1 MSMNTYSPP
10 KNRDGRR
17 VLAFLKPYKNWVIA
31 DSFVIAISQV
41 FSALIP
47 TLALSWLVD
56 TILPSENNTWLWGLM
71 WLLVFAAVMDL
82 VMMVIDE
89 YFCHQTAKTVT
100 NWQKLRLFKH
110 LQVLPYS
117 FYHNNSS
124 GEMLARVS
132 DDPDTLH
139 NFLAWEGSTFM
150 ASVQGV
156 IIYSFVLL
164 WIHPYLMITSVVLGV
179 IFYWTSNYVGART
192 RVASADARKEASKY
206 LERLRESVTGIHLSR
221 VMGVSDKEVESV
233 VAIRDTFVQHSIKE
247 LKARMQSVIVIA
259 SYNGFALGLVYFIST
274 MLIWNSGLTSGQMLT
289 AGGLVTIA
297 ANEMQRLLRNWLSVR
312 RTGPALDR
320 SDILLAEEPSEAET
334 MEGVRGERATGT
346 ISVKDVTFAYPG
358 KEEDVLSRVSFNI
371 NAGEKVALVG
381 PSGSGKSTIVD
392 LLFRLYQTKNGS
404 IEVDGRNIEEWD
416 TAWLRS
422 QMAIVTQDV
431 ILRSG
436 TLADNLRIGR
446 PEATE
451 EELVKAMHD
460 SGLSELLE
468 TLPDGLDT
476 KVGERGSLLSGGQKQ
491 RLSLARAILKD
502 APIMIL
508 DEASSALDPITET
521 KINEAVLRSGKKQT
535 IMIISHRLSTVL
547 SADKIIVLEHGTI
560 VEVGTHKELLE
571 KNSGVY
577 SRLFGRE
584 AEIGKNTV
592 KTGNVHS
599 IVEF

>member
-1 MSMNTYSPP
+1 MTATQV

-17 VLAFLKPYKNWVIA
+17 VLSFLRPYKKWVIA
-31 DSFVIAISQV
+31 DSIVIAISQV

-56 TILPSENNTWLWGLM
+56 TIIPNENYNWLWGLM
-71 WLLVFAAVMDL
+71 WLLILSAVLDL

-100 NWQKLRLFKH
+100 NWQKLRLFRH
-110 LQVLPYS
+110 LQIVPYS
-117 FYHNNSS
+117 FYHHNPT

-156 IIYSFVLL
+156 FIYSLVLF

-192 RVASADARKEASKY
+192 RSASADARKEASRY

-221 VMGVSDKEVESV
+221 VMGVSESEVDSV
-233 VAIRDTFVQHSIKE
+233 ISIRDTFVQHSVKE
-247 LKARMQSVIVIA
+247 LKARMQSVVVIA
-259 SYNGFALGLVYFIST
+259 SYNGFALGLVYLIST
-274 MLIWNSGLTSGQMLT
+274 LLIWNQGLTSGQMLT

-297 ANEMQRLLRNWLSVR
+297 ANEMQKLLRNWLSVR

-320 SDILLAEEPSEAET
+320 SDILLSEEASEAEVS
-334 MEGVRGERATGT
+334 EGLRGERAVGN
-346 ISVKDVTFAYPG
+346 IRLQDVAFAYPD
-358 KEEDVLSRVSFNI
+358 KEENVLKGVSFSI
-371 NAGEKVALVG
+371 SAGEKWALVG

-392 LLFRLYQTKNGS
+392 LLFKLYDTGVGR
-404 IEVDGRNIEEWD
+404 IEVDGRDIREWD

-431 ILRSG
+431 MLRSG
-436 TLADNLRIGR
+436 TLAENLRIGKR
-446 PEATE
+446 DATD
-451 EELVKAMHD
+451 EELLKALED
-460 SGLSELLE
+460 SGLGELIE
-468 TLPDGLDT
+468 TLPEGLNT
-476 KVGERGSLLSGGQKQ
+476 SVGERGSLLSGGQKQ
-491 RLSLARAILKD
+491 RLSLARALLKD
-502 APIMIL
+502 APILIL
-508 DEASSALDPITET
+508 DEASSALDPITEI
-521 KINEAVLRSGKKQT
+521 KINEAVMRAGKNQT
-535 IMIISHRLSTVL
+535 IIIVSHRLSTVL
-547 SADKIIVLEHGTI
+547 SADTIVVLEDGRI
-560 VEVGTHKELLE
+560 VEQGKHADLLL
-571 KNSGVY
+571 NQTGVY

-584 AEIGKNTV
+584 AEMGGKTID
-592 KTGNVHS
+592 NVS
-599 IVEF
+599 

>member
-1 MSMNTYSPP
+1 MTAPTS

-17 VLAFLKPYKNWVIA
+17 VLSFLRPYKKWVIA
-31 DSFVIAISQV
+31 DSIVIAISQV

-56 TILPSENNTWLWGLM
+56 TIIPNENYNWLWGLM
-71 WLLVFAAVMDL
+71 WLLILSAVLDL

-100 NWQKLRLFKH
+100 NWQKLRLFRH
-110 LQVLPYS
+110 LQVVPYS
-117 FYHNNSS
+117 FYHHNST

-156 IIYSFVLL
+156 FIYSLVLL

-179 IFYWTSNYVGART
+179 IFYWTSNMVGART
-192 RVASADARKEASKY
+192 RLASADARQEASRY

-221 VMGVSDKEVESV
+221 VMGVSDSEVDSV
-233 VAIRDTFVQHSIKE
+233 ISIRDSFVKHSVKE
-247 LKARMQSVIVIA
+247 LKARMQSVVVIA
-259 SYNGFALGLVYFIST
+259 SYNGFALGLVYLIST
-274 MLIWNSGLTSGQMLT
+274 LLIWNQGLTSGQMLT

-320 SDILLAEEPSEAET
+320 SEVLLSEEVSEAEVS
-334 MEGVRGERATGT
+334 EGMQGARASGS
-346 ISVKDVTFAYPG
+346 IRLQDVAFAYPG
-358 KEEDVLSRVSFNI
+358 KDENVLKGVSFTVG
-371 NAGEKVALVG
+371 AGEKWALVG

-392 LLFRLYQTKNGS
+392 LLFKLYDTGVGR
-404 IEVDGRNIEEWD
+404 IEVDGRDIREWD

-431 ILRSG
+431 MLRSG
-436 TLADNLRIGR
+436 TLADNLRIGKR
-446 PEATE
+446 DATD
-451 EELVKAMHD
+451 EELLKALAD
-460 SGLSELLE
+460 SGLGELID
-468 TLPDGLDT
+468 TLPEGLNT
-476 KVGERGSLLSGGQKQ
+476 SVGERGSLLSGGQKQ
-491 RLSLARAILKD
+491 RLSLARALLKD
-502 APIMIL
+502 APILIL

-521 KINEAVLRSGKKQT
+521 KINEAVLRAGKNQT
-535 IMIISHRLSTVL
+535 IIIVSHRLSTVL
-547 SADKIIVLEHGTI
+547 SADQIVVLEDGRI
-560 VEVGTHKELLE
+560 VEQGKHGDLLQ
-571 KNSGVY
+571 NQSGVY

-584 AEIGKNTV
+584 AEIGGATIDYV
-592 KTGNVHS
+592 S
-599 IVEF
+599 

>member
-1 MSMNTYSPP
+1 MSTKTVSSQP
-10 KNRDGRR
+10 KSRDGRR
-17 VLAFLKPYKNWVIA
+17 ILNFLKPYKKWVIA
-31 DSFVIAISQV
+31 DSIVIAISQV

-56 TILPSENNTWLWGLM
+56 TIIPGENHQWLWGLM
-71 WLLVFAAVMDL
+71 WLLILSGILDL

-100 NWQKLRLFKH
+100 NWQKLRLFSH
-110 LQVLPYS
+110 LQVLPFS

-124 GEMLARVS
+124 GELLARVS

-156 IIYSFVLL
+156 LIYSLVLL

-179 IFYWTSNYVGART
+179 LFYWASNYVGART
-192 RVASADARKEASKY
+192 RAASADARAEASRY

-221 VMGVSDKEVESV
+221 VMGVSDNEVESV
-233 VAIRDTFVQHSIKE
+233 VSIRNSFVQHSIKE
-247 LKARMQSVIVIA
+247 LKARMQSVVVIA
-259 SYNGFALGLVYFIST
+259 SYNGFALGLVYYIST
-274 MLIWNSGLTSGQMLT
+274 LLIWNDGLTSGQMLT

-320 SDILLAEEPSEAET
+320 SDILLSHPTAEAET
-334 MEGVRGERATGT
+334 KVGIVGDRASGQ
-346 ISVKDVTFAYPG
+346 ISLKDVTFAYPG
-358 KEEDVLSRVSFNI
+358 KEETVLSGVSFDI
-371 NAGEKVALVG
+371 QAGEKVALVG

-392 LLFRLYQTKNGS
+392 LLFRLYDTKMGK
-404 IEVDGRNIEEWD
+404 IEVDGRDITQWD

-431 ILRSG
+431 LLRSG
-436 TLADNLRIGR
+436 SLAENLRIGK
-446 PEATE
+446 PDATD
-451 EELVKAMHD
+451 EELLKALHD
-460 SGLSELLE
+460 SGLDDLIA
-468 TLPDGLDT
+468 TLPEGLNT

-502 APIMIL
+502 APILVL

-521 KINEAVLRSGKKQT
+521 KINEAVLKTGKKQT
-535 IMIISHRLSTVL
+535 IIIVSHRLSTVL
-547 SADKIIVLEHGTI
+547 SADKIVVLENGKI
-560 VEVGTHKELLE
+560 VEVGSHADLL
-571 KNSGVY
+571 KNNTGVY

-584 AEIGKNTV
+584 AGIGE
-592 KTGNVHS
+592 KTINHSGVHA
-599 IVEF
+599 IL

>member
-1 MSMNTYSPP
+1 MSVNTVSHQK

-17 VLAFLKPYKNWVIA
+17 VLAFLRPYKKWVFA

-47 TLALSWLVD
+47 TLAFAWLVD
-56 TILPSENNTWLWGLM
+56 TIIPNENHTWLWGLM
-71 WLLVFAAVMDL
+71 WLLVFSAIFDL

-100 NWQKLRLFKH
+100 NWQKLRLFSH
-110 LQVLPYS
+110 LQVLPFS

-124 GEMLARVS
+124 GELLARVS

-156 IIYSFVLL
+156 FIYSLVLL
-164 WIHPYLMITSVVLGV
+164 WIHPYLMITSVILGV
-179 IFYWTSNYVGART
+179 IFYWASNYVGART
-192 RVASADARKEASKY
+192 RAASADARREASRY

-221 VMGVSDKEVESV
+221 VMGVSDNEVESV
-233 VAIRDTFVQHSIKE
+233 IAIRNSFVKHSIKE
-247 LKARMQSVIVIA
+247 LKARMQSVVVIA
-259 SYNGFALGLVYFIST
+259 SYNGFALGIVYLIST
-274 MLIWNSGLTSGQMLT
+274 LLIWNDSLTSGQMLT

-320 SDILLAEEPSEAET
+320 SDILLSHQPAKAET
-334 MEGVRGERATGT
+334 EEGVRGGRADGE
-346 ISVKDVTFAYPG
+346 IRLKDVTFAYPE
-358 KEEDVLSRVSFNI
+358 KEENVLSGVSFTV

-392 LLFRLYQTKNGS
+392 LLFKLYDPKNGL
-404 IEVDGRNIEEWD
+404 IEVDGRDITEWD
-416 TAWLRS
+416 TGWIRS

-431 ILRSG
+431 QLRNGS
-436 TLADNLRIGR
+436 LADNLRIGK
-446 PEATE
+446 PDATKD
-451 EELVKAMHD
+451 ELLKALHD
-460 SGLSELLE
+460 SGLEELLE
-468 TLPDGLDT
+468 SLPEGLDT

-502 APIMIL
+502 APILIL

-521 KINEAVLRSGKKQT
+521 QINEAVLKSGKKQT
-535 IMIISHRLSTVL
+535 ILIISHRLSTVL
-547 SADKIIVLEHGTI
+547 SADKIIVLENGMIAEEGKHI
-560 VEVGTHKELLE
+560 DLLD
-571 KNSGVY
+571 NNNGVY
-577 SRLFGRE
+577 ARLFGRE
-584 AEIGKNTV
+584 AEIGGETI
-592 KTGNVHS
+592 S
-599 IVEF
+599 YSRI

>member
-1 MSMNTYSPP
+1 MSVNTVSQQN

-17 VLAFLKPYKNWVIA
+17 VLAFLRPYKKWVIA
-31 DSFVIAISQV
+31 DSIVIAISQV

-47 TLALSWLVD
+47 TLALSWLID
-56 TILPSENNTWLWGLM
+56 TIIPNENHSWLWGLM
-71 WLLVFAAVMDL
+71 WLLVFSAVFDL

-100 NWQKLRLFKH
+100 NWQKLRLFSH

-124 GEMLARVS
+124 GELLARVS

-164 WIHPYLMITSVVLGV
+164 WIHPYLMITSVILGF
-179 IFYWTSNYVGART
+179 IFYGASNYVGART
-192 RVASADARKEASKY
+192 RAASADARQEASRY

-221 VMGVSDKEVESV
+221 VMGVSENEVESV
-233 VAIRDTFVQHSIKE
+233 IAIRNSFVKHSIKE
-247 LKARMQSVIVIA
+247 LKARMQSVVVIA
-259 SYNGFALGLVYFIST
+259 SYNGFALGIVYLIST
-274 MLIWNSGLTSGQMLT
+274 LLIWNDSLTSGQMLT

-320 SDILLAEEPSEAET
+320 SDILLAHQPSKAET
-334 MEGVRGERATGT
+334 VEGIRGGRAIGE
-346 ISVKDVTFAYPG
+346 IRLKDVTFAYPE
-358 KEEDVLSRVSFNI
+358 KEENVLSGVSFTI

-392 LLFRLYQTKNGS
+392 LLFKLYDTKNGL
-404 IEVDGRNIEEWD
+404 IEVDGRDITEWD
-416 TAWLRS
+416 TGWLRS

-431 ILRSG
+431 QMRNGS
-436 TLADNLRIGR
+436 LADNLRIGK
-446 PEATE
+446 PNATE
-451 EELVKAMHD
+451 EELLKALHD
-460 SGLSELLE
+460 SGLEELVE
-468 TLPDGLDT
+468 SLPEGLDT

-502 APIMIL
+502 APILIL

-521 KINEAVLRSGKKQT
+521 QINEAVLKSGKKQT
-535 IMIISHRLSTVL
+535 ILIISHRLSTVL
-547 SADKIIVLEHGTI
+547 SADKIIVLENGNI
-560 VEVGTHKELLE
+560 VEEGIHTNLLE
-571 KNSGVY
+571 NNNGVY
-577 SRLFGRE
+577 ARLFGRE
-584 AEIGKNTV
+584 AEIGGETISYSGIQV
-592 KTGNVHS
+592 R
-599 IVEF
+599 

>member
-1 MSMNTYSPP
+1 MNVNTVSQPK

-17 VLAFLKPYKNWVIA
+17 VLAFLRPYKKWVFA

-47 TLALSWLVD
+47 TLAFSWLVD
-56 TILPSENNTWLWGLM
+56 TIIPNENHSWLWGLM
-71 WLLVFAAVMDL
+71 WLLVFSAVFDL

-100 NWQKLRLFKH
+100 NWQKLRLFSH

-124 GEMLARVS
+124 GELLARVS

-156 IIYSFVLL
+156 IIYSLVLL
-164 WIHPYLMITSVVLGV
+164 WIHPYLMITSVILGV
-179 IFYWTSNYVGART
+179 IFYWASNYLGART
-192 RVASADARKEASKY
+192 RAASADARMEASRY

-221 VMGVSDKEVESV
+221 VMGVSENEVESV
-233 VAIRDTFVQHSIKE
+233 IAIRNSFVKHSIKE
-247 LKARMQSVIVIA
+247 LKARMQSVVVIA
-259 SYNGFALGLVYFIST
+259 SYNGFALGIVYFIST
-274 MLIWNSGLTSGQMLT
+274 LLIWNDSLTSGQMLT

-320 SDILLAEEPSEAET
+320 SDILLAYLPSKAET
-334 MEGVRGERATGT
+334 VEGIRGGRARGDV
-346 ISVKDVTFAYPG
+346 SLKEVTFAYPE
-358 KEEDVLSRVSFNI
+358 KEENVLSGVSFAI
-371 NAGEKVALVG
+371 HAGEKVALVG

-392 LLFRLYQTKNGS
+392 LLFKLYDTNNGL
-404 IEVDGRNIEEWD
+404 IEVDGRDITKWD
-416 TAWLRS
+416 TGWLRS

-431 ILRSG
+431 QLRNGS
-436 TLADNLRIGR
+436 LADNLRIGK
-446 PEATE
+446 PNATE
-451 EELVKAMHD
+451 EELRKALHD
-460 SGLSELLE
+460 SGLDELVE
-468 TLPDGLDT
+468 SLPEGLNT

-502 APIMIL
+502 APILIL

-521 KINEAVLRSGKKQT
+521 QINDAVLKTGKKQT
-535 IMIISHRLSTVL
+535 ILIISHRLSTVL
-547 SADKIIVLEHGTI
+547 SADKIIVLENGTI
-560 VEVGTHKELLE
+560 VETGRHADLLE
-571 KNSGVY
+571 NNNGVY
-577 SRLFGRE
+577 ARLFGRE
-584 AEIGKNTV
+584 AEMGEETISNS
-592 KTGNVHS
+592 S
-599 IVEF
+599 IHAR

>member
-1 MSMNTYSPP
+1 MSAK

-17 VLAFLKPYKNWVIA
+17 VLSFLRPYKKWVIA
-31 DSFVIAISQV
+31 DSVVIVISQV

-56 TILPSENNTWLWGLM
+56 TIIPNEHYNWLWGLM
-71 WLLVFAAVMDL
+71 WLLILSAVLDL

-100 NWQKLRLFKH
+100 NWQKLRLFRH
-110 LQVLPYS
+110 LQIVPYS
-117 FYHNNSS
+117 FYHHNST

-156 IIYSFVLL
+156 FIYSLVLL

-179 IFYWTSNYVGART
+179 IFYWTSNMVGART
-192 RVASADARKEASKY
+192 RLASADARKEASRY

-221 VMGVSDKEVESV
+221 VMGVSESEVDSV
-233 VAIRDTFVQHSIKE
+233 IAIRDSFVQHSVKE
-247 LKARMQSVIVIA
+247 LKARMQSVVVIA
-259 SYNGFALGLVYFIST
+259 SYNGFALGLVYLIST
-274 MLIWNSGLTSGQMLT
+274 LLIWNQGLTSGQMLT

-320 SDILLAEEPSEAET
+320 SEVLLAEEASEAEVS
-334 MEGVRGERATGT
+334 EGIAGKRAIGS
-346 ISVKDVTFAYPG
+346 IRLQDVAFSYPG
-358 KEEDVLSRVSFNI
+358 KDENVLKGVSFSI
-371 NAGEKVALVG
+371 GAGEKWALVG

-392 LLFRLYQTKNGS
+392 LLFKLYDTGVGR
-404 IEVDGRNIEEWD
+404 IEVDGRDIREWD

-431 ILRSG
+431 MLRSG
-436 TLADNLRIGR
+436 TLADNLRIGKR
-446 PEATE
+446 DATD
-451 EELVKAMHD
+451 EELLKALKD
-460 SGLSELLE
+460 SGLGELIE
-468 TLPDGLDT
+468 TLPEGLYT
-476 KVGERGSLLSGGQKQ
+476 SVGERGSLLSGGQKQ
-491 RLSLARAILKD
+491 RLSLARALLKD
-502 APIMIL
+502 APILIL

-521 KINEAVLRSGKKQT
+521 KINEAVLRAGKNQT
-535 IMIISHRLSTVL
+535 IIIVSHRLSTVL
-547 SADKIIVLEHGTI
+547 SADQIVVLEDGRIAEQGKHG
-560 VEVGTHKELLE
+560 ELLQ
-571 KNSGVY
+571 NQTGVY
-577 SRLFGRE
+577 ARLFGRE
-584 AEIGKNTV
+584 AEIGGATINYV
-592 KTGNVHS
+592 S
-599 IVEF
+599 

>member
-1 MSMNTYSPP
+1 MSTNSISQQ

-17 VLAFLKPYKNWVIA
+17 VLSFLRPYKKWVIA
-31 DSFVIAISQV
+31 DSIVIAISQV

-47 TLALSWLVD
+47 TLALSWLID
-56 TILPSENNTWLWGLM
+56 TIIPGETSSWLWGLM

-100 NWQKLRLFKH
+100 NWQKLRLFSH

-124 GEMLARVS
+124 GELLARVS

-156 IIYSFVLL
+156 FIYSLVLL
-164 WIHPYLMITSVVLGV
+164 WIHPYLMITSVILGV
-179 IFYWTSNYVGART
+179 VFYLSSNYVGVRT
-192 RVASADARKEASKY
+192 RAASANARQEASRY

-221 VMGVSDKEVESV
+221 VMGVSDNEVESV
-233 VAIRDTFVQHSIKE
+233 IAIRDSFVKHSVSE
-247 LKARMQSVIVIA
+247 LRARMQSIVVIA
-259 SYNGFALGLVYFIST
+259 SYNGFALGFVYLIST
-274 MLIWNSGLTSGQMLT
+274 LLIWNDGLTSGQMMT

-320 SDILLAEEPSEAET
+320 SDILLSNAPSEAET
-334 MEGVRGERATGT
+334 QEGIIGERASGA
-346 ISVKDVTFAYPG
+346 ISLKEVTFAYPG
-358 KEEDVLSRVSFNI
+358 KEENVLSGVSFDI
-371 NAGEKVALVG
+371 QAGEKVALVG

-392 LLFRLYQTKNGS
+392 LLFRLYDTKNGQ
-404 IEVDGRNIEEWD
+404 IDVDGRSVTEWD

-422 QMAIVTQDV
+422 QIAMVTQDV
-431 ILRSG
+431 QLRNG
-436 TLADNLRIGR
+436 TLADNLRIGKR
-446 PEATE
+446 DATDE
-451 EELVKAMHD
+451 QLLKALED
-460 SGLSELLE
+460 SGLGELIE
-468 TLPDGLDT
+468 SLPEGLNT

-502 APIMIL
+502 APILIL

-521 KINEAVLRSGKKQT
+521 KINEAVLKTGKKQT
-535 IMIISHRLSTVL
+535 ILIISHRLSTVL
-547 SADKIIVLEHGTI
+547 SADKIIVLENGTI
-560 VEVGTHKELLE
+560 VEEGAHTDLLS
-571 KNSGVY
+571 NRNGVY
-577 SRLFGRE
+577 ARLFGRE
-584 AEIGKNTV
+584 AEIGEETINDS
-592 KTGNVHS
+592 S
-599 IVEF
+599 IQVI

>member
-1 MSMNTYSPP
+1 MSAK

-17 VLAFLKPYKNWVIA
+17 VLSFLRPYKKWVIA
-31 DSFVIAISQV
+31 DSVVIAVSQV

-56 TILPSENNTWLWGLM
+56 TIIPNEHYNWLWGLM
-71 WLLVFAAVMDL
+71 WLLILSAVLDL

-100 NWQKLRLFKH
+100 NWQKLRLFRH
-110 LQVLPYS
+110 LQIVPYS
-117 FYHNNSS
+117 FYHHNST

-156 IIYSFVLL
+156 FIYSLVLL

-179 IFYWTSNYVGART
+179 IFYWTSNMVGART
-192 RVASADARKEASKY
+192 RLASADARKEASRY

-221 VMGVSDKEVESV
+221 VMGVSDSEVDSV
-233 VAIRDTFVQHSIKE
+233 ISIRDSFVEHSVKE
-247 LKARMQSVIVIA
+247 LKARMQSVVVIA
-259 SYNGFALGLVYFIST
+259 SYNGFALGLVYLIST
-274 MLIWNSGLTSGQMLT
+274 LLIWNQGLTSGQMLT

-320 SDILLAEEPSEAET
+320 SEILLSEKVSEAEVS
-334 MEGVRGERATGT
+334 EGIAGERAIGS
-346 ISVKDVTFAYPG
+346 IRLQDVAFSYPG
-358 KEEDVLSRVSFNI
+358 KDENVLKGVSFSI
-371 NAGEKVALVG
+371 GAGEKWALVG

-392 LLFRLYQTKNGS
+392 LLFKLYDTGVGR
-404 IEVDGRNIEEWD
+404 IEVDGRDIREWD

-431 ILRSG
+431 MLRSG
-436 TLADNLRIGR
+436 TLADNLRIGKR
-446 PEATE
+446 DATD
-451 EELVKAMHD
+451 EELLKALED
-460 SGLSELLE
+460 SGLGDLIE
-468 TLPDGLDT
+468 TLPEGLNT
-476 KVGERGSLLSGGQKQ
+476 SVGERGSLLSGGQKQ
-491 RLSLARAILKD
+491 RLSLARALLKD
-502 APIMIL
+502 APILIL

-521 KINEAVLRSGKKQT
+521 KINEAVLRAGKNQT
-535 IMIISHRLSTVL
+535 IIIVSHRLSTVL
-547 SADKIIVLEHGTI
+547 SADQIVVLEDGRIAEQGKHGD
-560 VEVGTHKELLE
+560 LLQ
-571 KNSGVY
+571 NQSGVY

-584 AEIGKNTV
+584 AEIGGATIDYV
-592 KTGNVHS
+592 S
-599 IVEF
+599 

>member
-1 MSMNTYSPP
+1 MTATTS

-17 VLAFLKPYKNWVIA
+17 VLSFLRPYKKWVIA
-31 DSFVIAISQV
+31 DSVVIAISQV

-56 TILPSENNTWLWGLM
+56 TIIPNEHYNWLWGLM
-71 WLLVFAAVMDL
+71 WLLILSAVLDL

-100 NWQKLRLFKH
+100 NWQKLRLFRH
-110 LQVLPYS
+110 LQVVPYS
-117 FYHNNSS
+117 FYHHNST

-156 IIYSFVLL
+156 FIYSLVLL

-179 IFYWTSNYVGART
+179 IFYWTSNMVGART
-192 RVASADARKEASKY
+192 RLASADARQEASRY

-221 VMGVSDKEVESV
+221 VMGVSDSEVDSV
-233 VAIRDTFVQHSIKE
+233 ISIRDSFVKHSVKE
-247 LKARMQSVIVIA
+247 LKARMQSVVVIA
-259 SYNGFALGLVYFIST
+259 SYNGFALGLVYLIST
-274 MLIWNSGLTSGQMLT
+274 LLIWNQGLTSGQMLT

-320 SDILLAEEPSEAET
+320 SEVLLSEEVSEAEVSK
-334 MEGVRGERATGT
+334 GIRGERASGS
-346 ISVKDVTFAYPG
+346 IRLQDVAFAYPG
-358 KEEDVLSRVSFNI
+358 KEENVLKGVSFTVA
-371 NAGEKVALVG
+371 AGEKWALVG

-392 LLFRLYQTKNGS
+392 LLFKLYDTGVGR
-404 IEVDGRNIEEWD
+404 IEVDGRDIREWD

-431 ILRSG
+431 MLRSG
-436 TLADNLRIGR
+436 TLADNLRIGKWD
-446 PEATE
+446 ATD
-451 EELVKAMHD
+451 EELLKAMAD
-460 SGLSELLE
+460 SGLGELID
-468 TLPDGLDT
+468 TLPEGLNT
-476 KVGERGSLLSGGQKQ
+476 SVGERGSLLSGGQKQ
-491 RLSLARAILKD
+491 RLSLARALLKD
-502 APIMIL
+502 SPILIL

-521 KINEAVLRSGKKQT
+521 KINEAVLRAGKNQT
-535 IMIISHRLSTVL
+535 IIIVSHRLSTVL
-547 SADKIIVLEHGTI
+547 SADQIVVLEDGRI
-560 VEVGTHKELLE
+560 VEQGKHGDLLR
-571 KNSGVY
+571 NQSGVY

-584 AEIGKNTV
+584 AEIGGATIDYV
-592 KTGNVHS
+592 S
-599 IVEF
+599 

>member
-1 MSMNTYSPP
+1 MSVNTVSGQN

-17 VLAFLKPYKNWVIA
+17 VLSFLKPYKKWVIA
-31 DSFVIAISQV
+31 DSVVIAISQV

-56 TILPSENNTWLWGLM
+56 TIIPNENHSWLWGLM
-71 WLLVFAAVMDL
+71 WLLIFSAIFDL

-100 NWQKLRLFKH
+100 NWQKLRLFSH

-124 GEMLARVS
+124 GELLARVS

-156 IIYSFVLL
+156 FIYSLVLL
-164 WIHPYLMITSVVLGV
+164 WIHPYLMITSVVLGI
-179 IFYWTSNYVGART
+179 IFYWTSNYVGIRT
-192 RVASADARKEASKY
+192 RAASADARQEASRY

-221 VMGVSDKEVESV
+221 VMGVSENEVESV
-233 VAIRDTFVQHSIKE
+233 IAIRNTFVKHSIKE
-247 LKARMQSVIVIA
+247 LKARMQSVVVIA
-259 SYNGFALGLVYFIST
+259 SYNGFALGIVYLIST
-274 MLIWNSGLTSGQMLT
+274 LLIWNDSLTSGQMLT

-320 SDILLAEEPSEAET
+320 SDILLSHQPAEAEIK
-334 MEGVRGERATGT
+334 EGIQGGRANGN
-346 ISVKDVTFAYPG
+346 ISLKDVTFAYPE
-358 KEEDVLSRVSFNI
+358 KEENVLSGVTFDI
-371 NAGEKVALVG
+371 QAGEKVALVG

-392 LLFRLYQTKNGS
+392 LLFRLYETKNGQ
-404 IEVDGRNIEEWD
+404 IEVDRRNITEWD

-422 QMAIVTQDV
+422 QIAIVTQDV
-431 ILRSG
+431 QLRNGS
-436 TLADNLRIGR
+436 LADNLRIGKLD
-446 PEATE
+446 ATD
-451 EELVKAMHD
+451 EELLKALHD
-460 SGLSELLE
+460 SGLDELVE
-468 TLPDGLDT
+468 SLPEGLNT

-491 RLSLARAILKD
+491 RLSLARAIIKD
-502 APIMIL
+502 APILIL

-521 KINEAVLRSGKKQT
+521 KINESVLKTGKKQT
-535 IMIISHRLSTVL
+535 ILIISHRLSTVL
-547 SADKIIVLEHGTI
+547 SADKIIVLENGTI
-560 VEVGTHKELLE
+560 AEQGEHADLLE
-571 KNSGVY
+571 NSNGVY
-577 SRLFGRE
+577 ARLFGRE
-584 AEIGKNTV
+584 AEIGGETISYSGMIN
-592 KTGNVHS
+592 
-599 IVEF
+599 

>member
-1 MSMNTYSPP
+1 MTTTQV

-17 VLAFLKPYKNWVIA
+17 VLSFLRPYKKWVIA
-31 DSFVIAISQV
+31 DSIVIVISQV

-56 TILPSENNTWLWGLM
+56 TILPNENYNWLWGLM
-71 WLLVFAAVMDL
+71 WLLILSAVLDL

-100 NWQKLRLFKH
+100 NWQKLRLFRH
-110 LQVLPYS
+110 LQIIPYS
-117 FYHNNSS
+117 FYHHNST

-156 IIYSFVLL
+156 FIYSLVLL

-192 RVASADARKEASKY
+192 RSASADARKEASRY
-206 LERLRESVTGIHLSR
+206 LERLRESVSGIHLSR
-221 VMGVSDKEVESV
+221 VMGVSESEVESV
-233 VAIRDTFVQHSIKE
+233 ISIRDTFVQHSVKE
-247 LKARMQSVIVIA
+247 LKARMQSVVVIA
-259 SYNGFALGLVYFIST
+259 SYNGFALGLVYLIST
-274 MLIWNSGLTSGQMLT
+274 LLIWNQGLTSGQMLT

-297 ANEMQRLLRNWLSVR
+297 ANEMQKLLRNWLSVR

-320 SDILLAEEPSEAET
+320 SEILLSEEVSEAEVS
-334 MEGVRGERATGT
+334 EGLRGERASGS
-346 ISVKDVTFAYPG
+346 IRLQDVAFAYPG
-358 KEEDVLSRVSFNI
+358 KEENVLKGVSFSI
-371 NAGEKVALVG
+371 GAGEKWALVG

-392 LLFRLYQTKNGS
+392 LLFKLYDTGVGR
-404 IEVDGRNIEEWD
+404 IEVDGKDIREWD

-431 ILRSG
+431 MLRSG
-436 TLADNLRIGR
+436 TLAENLRIGKR
-446 PEATE
+446 EATD
-451 EELVKAMHD
+451 EELLKALED
-460 SGLSELLE
+460 SGLGELMD
-468 TLPDGLDT
+468 TLPDGLNT
-476 KVGERGSLLSGGQKQ
+476 AVGERGSLLSGGQKQ
-491 RLSLARAILKD
+491 RLSLARALLKD
-502 APIMIL
+502 APILIL

-521 KINEAVLRSGKKQT
+521 KINEAVMKAGKNQT
-535 IMIISHRLSTVL
+535 IIIVSHRLSTVL
-547 SADKIIVLEHGTI
+547 SADKIVVLEDGRI
-560 VEVGTHKELLE
+560 VEEGKHADLLL
-571 KNSGVY
+571 NQTGVY

-584 AEIGKNTV
+584 AEIGG
-592 KTGNVHS
+592 KTIDHVS
-599 IVEF
+599 